1 MENPKYDHF
10 IKLIMVGGPDE
21 GKQRFLHRFI
31 DEPFISDELQK
42 LGIVYKVKFFNVNN
56 KLIKLE
62 IWDTAKQ
69 DRFRALS
76 KSFFKGIHGAILIYD
91 VTNEATFNHIQ
102 DVLKLIDQNE
112 NHLPKVLVGN
122 ECDKDNRKVSEEK
135 GRALAEEYKMPFFET
150 STEIDQNIIEIFT
163 TLVEEILKVTPTP
176 QSNELKID
184 EKKKQGKN
192 KKCYS

>member
-1 MENPKYDHF
+1 MITLLN
-10 IKLIMVGGPDE
+10 E

-62 IWDTAKQ
+62 IWDTAGQ
-69 DRFRALS
+69 DRFRAIS

-163 TLVEEILKVTPTP
+163 TLVEEILKVIQTP